1 MVNTIATALRARK
14 AVYKPQSRRR
24 RPKDRSGI
32 GHEHGACKVVYKMLV
47 TGAPKRAGIVKHH
60 YKATLRTRKAGNK
73 MLASGGRGSKHLEL
87 SNTIAT
93 RLRSCKHVYK
103 TLGGQ
108 SG

>member
-1 MVNTIATALRARK
+1 MVNTIATTLRARK
-14 AVYKPQSRRR
+14 AVYKPQSRTRG
-24 RPKDRSGI
+24 PKDRSGI

-60 YKATLRTRKAGNK
+60 YKATLRTRTAGNK